1 MSAAA
6 REVYSVG
13 GVEGEGG
20 EFDKNIARVWSL
32 RFKFW
37 DTGMEEKPRWER
49 RSTTDDEVLR
59 HAVEDFTRRFS
70 AQLGPFHGTIA

>member
-13 GVEGEGG
+13 GGGEGG
-20 EFDKNIARVWSL
+20 EFDKNIARVWSR

-37 DTGMEEKPRWER
+37 DTGMEEKPR
-49 RSTTDDEVLR
+49 
-59 HAVEDFTRRFS
+59 
-70 AQLGPFHGTIA
+70 